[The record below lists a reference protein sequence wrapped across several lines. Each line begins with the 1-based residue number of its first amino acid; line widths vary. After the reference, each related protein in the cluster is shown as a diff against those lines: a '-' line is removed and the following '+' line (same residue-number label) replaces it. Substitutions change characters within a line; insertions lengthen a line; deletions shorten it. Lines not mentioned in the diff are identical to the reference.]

1 LQVVSASVHLATAA
15 TRQRRLQ
22 AVADQLTELGKR
34 SVWRAKHVHKL
45 RVCCKRWRSVVRLLP
60 RRQRTPAWQ
69 QFDNSLR
76 ALAQGFGQARDQQ
89 VLVDTLQLL
98 ASTAVTADEREACST
113 ILLSFPPP
121 LAALNPVAEQ
131 TGQIHQ
137 LAGSPPRLPPAL
149 DKELASTLQRNY
161 RQSRRTARQALRKDA
176 DVETLHRFRKRVKYL
191 CYQIELLSR
200 YRHPLYADMSM
211 LGSMLGKIHDLQV
224 LQMELAKMEL
234 PPAHGLVLN
243 QLLRQQLTLLRKAV
257 DPVCSRCFAEPRL
270 QGFSQ
275 D

>member
-1 LQVVSASVHLATAA
+1 MSRSKPESIFVIHALAATAANGALWILSAPSSTAA

-22 AVADQLTELGKR
+22 RVAADLAELGKK
-34 SVWRAKHVHKL
+34 SVWRARHVHKL

-76 ALAQGFGQARDQQ
+76 ALAQGFGKARDQQ

-98 ASTAVTADEREACST
+98 AGSAVSAEEREACAT
-113 ILLSFPPP
+113 IQLGLPPP
-121 LAALNPVAEQ
+121 MAVLNLAAEHREL
-131 TGQIHQ
+131 IHQ
-137 LAGSPPRLPPAL
+137 LAGSPPQLPPAL

-200 YRHPLYADMSM
+200 YRHPLYAEWSGDQSVIAAATD
-211 LGSMLGKIHDLQV
+211 LVAQGS
-224 LQMELAKMEL
+224 
-234 PPAHGLVLN
+234 
-243 QLLRQQLTLLRKAV
+243 
-257 DPVCSRCFAEPRL
+257 
-270 QGFSQ
+270 
-275 D
+275 

>member
-1 LQVVSASVHLATAA
+1 M
-15 TRQRRLQ
+15 
-22 AVADQLTELGKR
+22 ADQLTELGRK
-34 SVWRAKHVHKL
+34 SVWRARHVHKL

-60 RRQRTPAWQ
+60 RRQSTPAWQ
-69 QFDNSLR
+69 QFDDSLR
-76 ALAQGFGQARDQQ
+76 ALAQGFGKARDQQ

-98 ASTAVTADEREACST
+98 AGSAVSAEEREACAT
-113 ILLSFPPP
+113 IQLGLPPP
-121 LAALNPVAEQ
+121 MAVLNLAAEHREL
-131 TGQIHQ
+131 IHQ
-137 LAGSPPRLPPAL
+137 LAGSPPQLPPAL
-149 DKELASTLQRNY
+149 DKDMASTLQRNY
-161 RQSRRTARQALRKDA
+161 RQSRRTATQALRKDA

-200 YRHPLYADMSM
+200 YRHPLYADLSM

-234 PPAHGLVLN
+234 PLAHGLVLN